1 MNSGKK
7 IKFALVGTGNIA
19 GTYVKAA
26 SRVDEAEIVAAVS
39 RNAERA
45 AQFAKE
51 NSIAEGAGSLA
62 DIKGEFDAVMLATPN
77 GLHHRDALEAFRL
90 GKHVL
95 TEKPLDVTVEKM
107 QEMVKKAAEAGRLL
121 GVTFQRRTVH
131 DAQAVKKL
139 LDRKAFGKVYAVDL
153 AVKFFRPQSYY
164 DSAEWRGT
172 MEIDG
177 GGPFIQQASHNVD
190 TLVWMFGLPAKV
202 FARTALVAHSGIE
215 VEDHGVA
222 LLTYPD
228 GMLCT
233 VIASTAAAPG
243 YPVRIE
249 LHTER
254 GTVVLIN
261 DEITR
266 WDIEGIPNPAQ
277 KMTETVHS
285 GAGADGVKVADTS
298 GHEAIIA
305 DFCRAIVEGRAPL
318 VPGTDGLRTGILI
331 DTIYRSAREGCEV
344 GVE

>member
-1 MNSGKK
+1 MSKVR
-7 IKFALVGTGNIA
+7 FALVGTGNIA
-19 GTYVKAA
+19 GTYVTAA
-26 SRVDEAEIVAAVS
+26 SKVAEAEIVAAVS

-45 AQFAKE
+45 ALYARE
-51 NSIAEGAGSLA
+51 NSIAEGASSLA
-62 DIKGEFDAVMLATPN
+62 EIKGDYDAVMLATPN
-77 GLHHRDALEAFRL
+77 GLHHRDAVEAFRL

-107 QEMVKKAAEAGRLL
+107 QDMVRKADEAGKLL

-139 LDRKAFGKVYAVDL
+139 LEQKAFGKVYAIDL
-153 AVKFFRPQSYY
+153 SVKFFRPQSYY

-202 FARTALVAHSGIE
+202 FAKTTLIAHSGIE

-222 LLTYPD
+222 VLTYPD
-228 GMLCT
+228 GMLGT
-233 VIASTAAAPG
+233 VIASTATTPG

-249 LHTER
+249 LHTEK
-254 GTVVLIN
+254 GTVILVN
-261 DEITR
+261 DEITQ

-277 KMTETVHS
+277 KMSEVVHS
-285 GAGADGVKVADTS
+285 GAGAEGAKVADTS
-298 GHEAIIA
+298 GHEAIIK
-305 DFCRAIVEGRAPL
+305 DFCEAIVEGRAPM

-331 DTIYRSAREGCEV
+331 DTIYRSAREGREV